1 MALEIS
7 VLELFSGMGGYHSAL
22 TELSKELP
30 DVHFNVKAAVDVN
43 EVTNRVYKH
52 NFQTT
57 QVISKAIESVPNGFL
72 KGLNVD
78 LLVMS
83 PPCQPFTRLGLK
95 RDTGDSRCRGLQHV
109 VQCLNRKVIAPKW
122 ILLENVKG
130 FEESEAF
137 EEYNKC
143 LADLGYDVTVE
154 FLHPFNFGVPNAR
167 LRCYVLA
174 SLSSNIPPISDNQ
187 SLLSVSD
194 CKIGPYLSETADV
207 GDHHFLSPEAAKK
220 YLPVMDV
227 VSRESTHCMCF
238 TKSYGRYYE
247 GTGSLFFQPNI
258 CDDDIDGLK
267 STQLKELVLEGRGKL
282 RLFSDSEVL
291 KLHSFPDWFSF
302 PDDVTRKQKYKMLG
316 NGLNVLVVK
325 TLIAHLLKS

>member
-1 MALEIS
+1 M
-7 VLELFSGMGGYHSAL
+7 
-22 TELSKELP
+22 
-30 DVHFNVKAAVDVN
+30 
-43 EVTNRVYKH
+43 
-52 NFQTT
+52 
-57 QVISKAIESVPNGFL
+57 
-72 KGLNVD
+72 
-78 LLVMS
+78 
-83 PPCQPFTRLGLK
+83 
-95 RDTGDSRCRGLQHV
+95 
-109 VQCLNRKVIAPKW
+109 
-122 ILLENVKG
+122 
-130 FEESEAF
+130 
-137 EEYNKC
+137 
-143 LADLGYDVTVE
+143 
-154 FLHPFNFGVPNAR
+154 
-167 LRCYVLA
+167 
-174 SLSSNIPPISDNQ
+174 
-187 SLLSVSD
+187 SD